1 MPEKSN
7 LEKQTIFNFS
17 FTNTLRGNVYMY
29 VVYKLIKPIYLYI
42 QSYKFKQH
50 MNQRERK
57 T

>member
-1 MPEKSN
+1 
-7 LEKQTIFNFS
+7 
-17 FTNTLRGNVYMY
+17 MY

-57 T
+57 TYYYFKIIEEEHYKNIKF